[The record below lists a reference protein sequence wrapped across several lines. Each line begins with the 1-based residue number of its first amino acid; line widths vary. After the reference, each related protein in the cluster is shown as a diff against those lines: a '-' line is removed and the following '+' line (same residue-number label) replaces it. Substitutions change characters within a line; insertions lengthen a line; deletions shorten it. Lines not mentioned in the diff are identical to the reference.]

1 MTHAPADTPETTIH
15 PLDGYSRLL
24 DRFER
29 LGLSAMT
36 PHDQTKFI
44 QVLARGL
51 KLQAE
56 HEPNALSWSKYI
68 SGCVD
73 KDMTGICKHELSKA
87 QYGSLSQTLLD
98 QPASFISPRHQE
110 ECLAFAAKV
119 TLAICLD
126 LVQAEP
132 KTTCHLLKQLFK
144 SSSSHWAMV
153 RGQQLQTAPDI
164 SLKRDGIKQVIQDFI
179 KLTDQLNKV
188 SIPAASDFLGQPQE
202 KLHSIEAKT
211 TEVSRPS
218 IVEIASQKP
227 SKTPKPPDATAP
239 DYQLFEAQ
247 ILRSLHPDVSD
258 GYRLPNNWNRLSNSE
273 LHPIVQKLVAQL
285 RQSGDDQRTVRVH
298 AAARFISLFAGLSLK
313 TCLTLPLAQSTQ
325 NNRRGTLHLD
335 LKCGVL
341 RRNVLCISKRQK
353 RNGKPSVNGRWW
365 RVQIP
370 PEIVRVLF
378 EIMDIFPRAQTLGD
392 LVHAVGLDH
401 ESCQHLLNDGFPS
414 SHKPEDARFANSFR
428 TCLLELGVH
437 PSLVART
444 SGDTSTT
451 PPADHFYMSFSTH
464 QINRVMTLFCNW
476 AGLVHPSKPTTD
488 RLIGSPKLLSL
499 EEFREMVAHL
509 NQVVFSERNKV
520 TARSNIETVVNF
532 HNLYTKA
539 FALQLILAHGG
550 RGNLIGRMTF
560 ERIFASC
567 EYIALSDRRVDR
579 YSRQRICPLT
589 PLMYQGNGHYIEHIS
604 ALSLRLKPHAA
615 VESAELANVA
625 RGQQRHKIPFS
636 IFTKVGNGWVRR
648 ELKRNDLLELLQC
661 LGCTI
666 GKSFDWEDLNV
677 SRHFWHTELV
687 NRDIAQPAIEAFLGH
702 HTNGAE
708 VFGFGSG
715 VSIREICDYQR
726 PTLSEIQADIGFKP
740 LIGLGRTAERYL
752 KMPDIAPQKNL
763 RPLPSKLL
771 LQKLQQQ
778 DLVIPDMT
786 IREQDPPTTSKTLAT
801 HSSVSRL
808 KAQYLQSDLVATHSV
823 GAAMFCLIVFE
834 LALSEPEQHALFNAV
849 INDGLWAVGEMC
861 IVEAEHDSRPIAQRI
876 LQEPTQAAIFKARKK
891 HGLGA
896 ADGLAMGAVAN
907 DMHHLLISLSPTW
920 PCKTAETSLKLLSI
934 MASHWAAIEIPLGTL
949 FGVFHKAP
957 FIPVKDVARLYYKQ
971 PRAHSEISVEDE
983 NSIHRSPKPRF
994 KETNTILQTWSN
1006 KDAPLGESPSRAA
1019 GCTTALK
1026 HYLQH
1031 GDLTLAERT
1040 HAELLIADLDSNP
1053 PYRTLNTSTLPTYS
1067 NQYQRFFAIVQEED
1081 SCDLVPEHFLQ
1092 AYRDMGGVNDMSES
1106 ALPRWAMLHICAFL
1120 NLRGHWVPAALT
1132 ANPATKTPRPPR
1144 IPVYT
1149 SMQEVE
1155 AAGLDLVEYFKNYGG
1170 TYAFARHRLEL
1181 ERHASLRVAELRYS
1195 RPHDFDLDNDL
1206 LHITTSGHDHLKNTY
1221 SRGTI
1226 PITRDI
1232 SRGMLGLKKTKQDI
1246 NIRTDTLMFADAH
1259 LGASY
1264 GSFNE
1269 VTSAI
1274 RKFVIMQT
1282 NCPEFR
1288 RHDFRSSAST
1298 DTCFDVQSEISRLG
1312 SIDRFSENCLHQSA
1326 DQINERF
1333 TRFARAARFARHASI
1348 ATTLRF
1354 YNCSGPLDLHHQLE
1368 FSTRILPPSGVYAAA
1383 FLGMSAQNLYV
1394 RKDRRND
1401 RRSECQLSPAVDN
1414 KVMVAEKLRAYR
1426 NELSTPALLGP
1437 TNCTSSQTSLAIPS
1451 TSATLTVHACLLAAA
1466 GMSIE
1471 SAAAALNLPVE
1482 PAQKVFL
1489 DAKKVIA
1496 FHITSVE
1503 GRDSSQALS
1512 SLLTPGS
1519 RPPPLGAAIGSLSRW
1534 LSKAAEGRPHWS
1546 LPLRLA
1552 LKLSGSAST
1561 LRIADEKHL
1570 TELLP
1575 MFKGVATHGFRVFL
1589 RPTNG
1594 VIISAS
1600 PNLAQTLKMAGI
1612 EVHSGRGKSTG
1623 YGSIQF
1629 SMRLAINREVSG
1641 SGEANTLAAP
1651 DEIPPRSLGMAGRV
1665 VVLGLV
1671 IAAFT
1676 DL

>member
-1 MTHAPADTPETTIH
+1 MNHAPADTPETTIH
-15 PLDGYSRLL
+15 PLDGCSRLL

-29 LGLSAMT
+29 LALSAMT
-36 PHDQTKFI
+36 PHDQTKFF
-44 QVLARGL
+44 QVFARGL
-51 KLQAE
+51 RLQAE
-56 HEPNALSWSKYI
+56 HEPNALSWSRYI

-73 KDMTGICKHELSKA
+73 KDITGICKHELSKA

-132 KTTCHLLKQLFK
+132 QTTCHLLKQLFK
-144 SSSSHWAMV
+144 SPTSHWAMV
-153 RGQQLQTAPDI
+153 RGPQLQTEHDT
-164 SLKRDGIKQVIQDFI
+164 SLNRKGMKQVIQDFTN
-179 KLTDQLNKV
+179 LTEQLKKV
-188 SIPAASDFLGQPQE
+188 SIPPASHFLDKVPSELNPINLETPEVPNPVESASPKNPKAPKRPDEIEPDFL
-202 KLHSIEAKT
+202 
-211 TEVSRPS
+211 
-218 IVEIASQKP
+218 
-227 SKTPKPPDATAP
+227 
-239 DYQLFEAQ
+239 LFEAQ
-247 ILRSLHPDVSD
+247 ILRSLHSDVSD
-258 GYRLPNNWNRLSNSE
+258 GHRLPNNWNRLSNNE
-273 LHPIVQKLVAQL
+273 LHPIVQKLRDQL
-285 RQSGDDQRTVRVH
+285 RQSSENHCAVRVH

-313 TCLTLPLAQSTQ
+313 TCLTLPLARSTQ
-325 NNRRGTLHLD
+325 NNRRGTMHLD

-341 RRNVLCISKRQK
+341 RRNVLCIAERKK
-353 RNGKPSVNGRWW
+353 RNGKPRMNGRWW

-370 PEIVRVLF
+370 PEIVGVLMHIL
-378 EIMDIFPRAQTLGD
+378 EIHPNAQTLGD
-392 LVHAVGLDH
+392 LVQAAGLDH

-414 SHKPEDARFANSFR
+414 SHKPEDARFSNSFR

-437 PSLVART
+437 PALVART
-444 SGDTSTT
+444 SGDNSTT
-451 PPADHFYMSFSTH
+451 PPADHFYLSFSTH
-464 QINRVMTLFCNW
+464 QIHGVMTLFCKW
-476 AGLVHPSKPTTD
+476 AGLVPPSKPTTD
-488 RLIGSPKLLSL
+488 RLIGSPKLLNL
-499 EEFREMVAHL
+499 EEFRGMVAHL
-509 NQVVFSERNKV
+509 NQVVLSERNKV
-520 TARSNIETVVNF
+520 TARSDIETVVNF

-589 PLMYQGNGHYIEHIS
+589 PLMFQCNGHYIEHIS
-604 ALSLRLKPHAA
+604 AFSLRLKAHAA
-615 VESAELANVA
+615 VESADLADLA

-636 IFTKVGNGWVRR
+636 IFTKVDNGWGRR
-648 ELKRNDLLELLQC
+648 DLKRNDLLQLLQL
-661 LGCTI
+661 LGRTI

-687 NRDIAQPAIEAFLGH
+687 NRNIAQPAIEAFLGH
-702 HTNGAE
+702 HTNGVE
-708 VFGFGSG
+708 VFGYGSG
-715 VSIREICDYQR
+715 VSIRDTCEYLR
-726 PTLSEIQADIGFKP
+726 PTLHNIQSDLGLKP
-740 LIGLGRTAERYL
+740 LIGLGRTADRYL
-752 KMPDIAPQKNL
+752 KLPELSAPRNL

-778 DLVIPDMT
+778 DLLIPEMT
-786 IREQDPPTTSKTLAT
+786 IREQDPPTTSKTLVT
-801 HSSVSRL
+801 HASVGRL
-808 KAQYLQSDLVATHSV
+808 KSQYLQSDLAATHSV
-823 GAAMFCLIVFE
+823 GAVMFCLMVFD
-834 LALSEPEQHALFNAV
+834 LVLSEPEQHALFGAA
-849 INDGLWAVGEMC
+849 INDGLWAVGDMC
-861 IVEAEHDSRPIAQRI
+861 IVEAEHVSRPIAQRI
-876 LQEPTQAAIFKARKK
+876 LQEPTQAAIAKAREK
-891 HGLGA
+891 HVFGASAGL
-896 ADGLAMGAVAN
+896 DMGTVAN
-907 DMHHLLISLSPTW
+907 DLHLLLASLSPTW
-920 PCKTAETSLKLLSI
+920 PCKTAEASLKLLPI
-934 MASHWAAIEIPLGTL
+934 MVSHWAAIEIAPGTL

-957 FIPVKDVARLYYKQ
+957 FIPVKDLARLYYKQ
-971 PRAHSEISVEDE
+971 PRAHSEKAAETE
-983 NSIHRSPKPRF
+983 NSKHRSPKPNFRD
-994 KETNTILQTWSN
+994 TDTILQTWAN
-1006 KDAPLGESPSRAA
+1006 KDAPLGESPSRAV
-1019 GCTTALK
+1019 GCTKALN
-1026 HYLQH
+1026 HYLQR
-1031 GDLTLAERT
+1031 GDLNLAERL
-1040 HAELLIADLDSNP
+1040 HAELLIADLSSTP
-1053 PYRTLNTSTLPTYS
+1053 PYRTLDTSTLPTYS
-1067 NQYQRFFAIVQEED
+1067 NKYQRFFAILQVED
-1081 SCDLVPEHFLQ
+1081 TCDLEPEHFLQ
-1092 AYRDMGGVNDMSES
+1092 AYRDMGGHDDMSAS

-1120 NLRGHWVPAALT
+1120 SLRGHWVPAALT

-1170 TYAFARHRLEL
+1170 TYAFARPRLEL
-1181 ERHASLRVAELRYS
+1181 ERHAPLRAAELRYS

-1232 SRGMLGLKKTKQDI
+1232 SRGMLGLKKTKRDI
-1246 NIRTDTLMFADAH
+1246 DIGTDTLMFADAH

-1274 RKFVIMQT
+1274 RKFVILQT

-1288 RHDFRSSAST
+1288 RHDFRSSAIT

-1312 SIDRFSENCLHQSA
+1312 PIDRFGENCLHRSV

-1333 TRFARAARFARHASI
+1333 TRFARAARFGRHASI

-1354 YNCSGPLDLHHQLE
+1354 YNCSGPLDLHQQLE
-1368 FSTRILPPSGVYAAA
+1368 YSTRNLPVSGVYAAA
-1383 FLGMSAQNLYV
+1383 LLGMSAQNLYV

-1401 RRSECQLSPAVDN
+1401 RRSEYPLSPAVDN

-1437 TNCTSSQTSLAIPS
+1437 TNCTSSQTSLAIPR
-1451 TSATLTVHACLLAAA
+1451 TSAVLIVQACLLAAA

-1482 PAQKVFL
+1482 PAQNAFL
-1489 DAKKVIA
+1489 DAQKVMA
-1496 FHITSVE
+1496 LHVTSVE
-1503 GRDSSQALS
+1503 SRDSTPTLS

-1519 RPPPLGAAIGSLSRW
+1519 TPPPLGAAIKSLSRW
-1534 LSKAAEGRPHWS
+1534 LSKTAESKPHWS

-1600 PNLAQTLKMAGI
+1600 PNLAQTLKVAGI
-1612 EVHSGRGKSTG
+1612 EVHSGRGKSNG
-1623 YGSIQF
+1623 YGSVQF
-1629 SMRLAINREVSG
+1629 SMRPAINREVSG
-1641 SGEANTLAAP
+1641 SGEANTLATP
-1651 DEIPPRSLGMAGRV
+1651 DEISPRSLGMAGRV

-1671 IAAFT
+1671 IATFT